1 MKEGIKLR
9 IGEHWCALKQ
19 DTSIS
24 IEMTSPLWN
33 DSGSFSYTFAVPY
46 AANRHIFNAADA
58 PESDVNLKRFRER
71 FELYVNGVG
80 ILFGYVTC
88 SSDEIDIENDSVD
101 LELKSGNATFEDAID
116 GKSLRDLDLDLRIGY
131 KYLNSRS
138 YNPTYVLNYVS
149 ITGTFYDGQY
159 VKVPTGVPYYAEE
172 IQEIYNSSGIYPNKE
187 FVNIP
192 IIAKGKKDGGDNEK
206 PVVLSPYRSCSSPC
220 FFVLFL
226 LDKCLKMASMHI
238 KSNSLSSIEDMRRMI
253 ILSTKFLFE
262 ERNIKRYA
270 QKNNKNIVVQLPGG
284 ISKNEPYTEYIV
296 NETSDLYASSQNLP
310 DTSISDFI
318 ESLKNGFGVRF
329 LFDDSNGVDIV
340 LLRDVF
346 RATDTVKLKTVNIH
360 SVIKKHIGFSGIKFK
375 YANEEGDEFSYD
387 NYSSMKAYDTY
398 DSMLAEWQSRMDE
411 NDDLGNPVL
420 ESDRTLKIIK
430 ETGNF
435 YRTKIDKDKYTTPQL
450 FEVAQFLPY
459 SVDGD
464 ENNDDEPEELSLSFS
479 PVIPTAVQMG
489 ATGSK
494 DKFDILA
501 EIVTPDEAF
510 FVDADLEWKSSQVN
524 NKTKL
529 LNIDHTKDEIIGTSI
544 QEIRFNYTALS
555 ETLKNILE
563 YDCGFTIGI
572 VRTTP
577 EDSETGTY
585 YEIIQ
590 ENWDG
595 FGNDEW
601 VTTVSTNTVTSDSVT
616 KQGAVYDY
624 NGSGEGIGTS
634 IDQLISLKLWSGK
647 QNFNPKNLVDYD
659 EDGNQITGAAVYNNN
674 PTGPLPNRGIV
685 PQFLW
690 EYLHFL
696 KHRKPLEIVATIEV
710 AELANIHWEKYYEV
724 AGFRCLLNKLSFDVT
739 SGGIG
744 KVTMEVYCI

>member
-1 MKEGIKLR
+1 MKEGIKLK
-9 IGEHWCALKQ
+9 IGDHWCALKQ
-19 DTSIS
+19 DISIS

-33 DSGSFSYTFAVPY
+33 DSGSFSYIFSVPY
-46 AANRHIFNAADA
+46 SANRHIFNAADS
-58 PESDVNLKRFRER
+58 PESDVNLKRFKER

-80 ILFGYVTC
+80 LLFGFITC

-116 GKSLRDLDLDLRIGY
+116 GKSLRDLDLNLIIGY
-131 KYLNSRS
+131 KYLNSKS
-138 YNPTYVLNYVS
+138 YNPTYVQ
-149 ITGTFYDGQY
+149 TYDYYEDGRGFWS
-159 VKVPTGVPYYAEE
+159 KIKTGVPYYSEE
-172 IQEIYNSSGIYPNKE
+172 VREIYNLSGIYPNKN

-192 IIAKGKKDGGDNEK
+192 IIVNGKKDGGNNIK
-206 PVVLSPYRSCSSPC
+206 PVVLSAYRSCSSPC
-220 FFVLFL
+220 FFVLFIL
-226 LDKCLKMASMHI
+226 ERCIESSGLHLN
-238 KSNSLSSIEDMRRMI
+238 NSALNNIEDMRRLI
-253 ILSTKFLFE
+253 ILNTNFVFD
-262 ERNIKRYA
+262 ERNIKRYVTS
-270 QKNNKNIVVQLPGG
+270 NKNSIRVVLPNGFG
-284 ISKNEPYTEYIV
+284 EDAYYTEYIV
-296 NETSDLYASSQNLP
+296 NETSDLYASSMNLP
-310 DTSISDFI
+310 ETSISDFI
-318 ESLKNGFGVRF
+318 ESLKTGFGVRL

-346 RATDTVKLKTVNIH
+346 RATDTVKLKTVDIH
-360 SVIKKHIGFSGIKFK
+360 SIIKKHIGFPGVKVK
-375 YANEEGDEFSYD
+375 YDNEEGDEFSYSD
-387 NYSSMKAYDTY
+387 YSSMKAYNTY
-398 DSMLAEWQSRMDE
+398 DSMLAEWQARMNEKDE
-411 NDDLGNPVL
+411 LGNPVL
-420 ESDRTLKIIK
+420 ESDRILKIIK

-435 YRTKIDKDKYTTPQL
+435 YRTKVDKEKYITPQL

-479 PVIPTAVQMG
+479 PMIPTAVQMG
-489 ATGSK
+489 ATGNK

-510 FVDADLEWKSSQVN
+510 FVDADLEWKNSHVN
-524 NKTKL
+524 NKSKL

-544 QEIRFNYTALS
+544 QEIRFNYTALA

-563 YDCGFTIGI
+563 YDCGFTMGI

-577 EDSETGTY
+577 EDSETGTH

-601 VTTVSTNTVTSDSVT
+601 VATVSTNTVTSDSVT

-634 IDQLISLKLWSGK
+634 LDQLISLKLWSGK

-659 EDGNQITGAAVYNNN
+659 ENGNQITGSAVYDNN
-674 PTGPLPNRGIV
+674 PTGPLPNRGLV

-696 KHRKPLEIVATIEV
+696 KYRKTLEIVVTIEV

-739 SGGIG
+739 NSGIG